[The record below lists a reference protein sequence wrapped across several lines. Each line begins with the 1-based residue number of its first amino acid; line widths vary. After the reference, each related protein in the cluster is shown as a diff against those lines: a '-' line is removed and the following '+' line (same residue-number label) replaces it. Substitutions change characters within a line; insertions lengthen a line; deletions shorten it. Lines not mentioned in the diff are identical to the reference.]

1 MNLPHLRL
9 SGLLF
14 EKNCYLSI
22 TSSMT
27 DPTRD
32 AIGVGGGGGG
42 SWVGLRSGSL
52 PVIRYC
58 RVLWHSSTNFKVIEL
73 GVNDDF
79 PLLKGQSEYSVGC

>member
-14 EKNCYLSI
+14 KKNCYLSI

-32 AIGVGGGGGG
+32 AIGVGGGGGAVG
-42 SWVGLRSGSL
+42 S
-52 PVIRYC
+52 
-58 RVLWHSSTNFKVIEL
+58 
-73 GVNDDF
+73 D
-79 PLLKGQSEYSVGC
+79 